1 MNASPPPV
9 HPVPTFPLE
18 TARLVLRP
26 PSPADALDVQSAVEE
41 SFDDLHRWMPWA
53 RQLQTL
59 DQTKAFIER
68 ALAAAQAGE
77 DFPLLGFRRDTGDF
91 VLGTGIHPRNWEV
104 PRFEIGYWCRS
115 SMQRQ
120 GYTTEAVRG
129 LTRLAFTALGAE
141 RIEIHCDSRNR
152 PSRKVAERAGYR
164 FEALLRAEDRSN
176 DGSLRD
182 TVIYALVRGDP
193 ASGPDLGESSTR

>member
-1 MNASPPPV
+1 
-9 HPVPTFPLE
+9 
-18 TARLVLRP
+18 
-26 PSPADALDVQSAVEE
+26 
-41 SFDDLHRWMPWA
+41 MPWA
-53 RQLQTL
+53 RELQSL
-59 DQTKAFIER
+59 EETKAFIER
-68 ALAAAQAGE
+68 AQAAARAGD
-77 DFPLLGFRRDTGDF
+77 DFALLGLQRDTLEF

-115 SMQRQ
+115 SRQRQ

-152 PSRKVAERAGYR
+152 ASRTVAERAGYR
-164 FEALLRAEDRSN
+164 LEALLRAEDRSN

-193 ASGPDLGESSTR
+193 GAGPDLGEPSAR